1 MPKRIFVWG
10 CLMIAVL
17 LVLGGCSTDKSG
29 LSQDKLNVTTTAYP
43 LYDFAKKIGGDY
55 VNVINL
61 VPAGVEP
68 HDWTPKGR
76 DMMNAKNSNVF
87 LYQGAGFEGWVETFL
102 SSLDKDAKTTPVE
115 VTKGMNLLRLN
126 EEGHHPEGEEHES
139 HENGEEDHHH
149 DSEFDPHT
157 WLSPNYAKQMGENI
171 KQALIQA
178 DAGHKDEYEKNFNEF
193 ARQLDELDAKYK
205 SELSKVSKKEIAVS
219 HQAFGYLCH
228 DYGLEQVAVMGLT
241 PEAEPTAKDI
251 QKVKDF
257 VKEHGIKYIF
267 FEELVSDKLAKTI
280 AQETGAETMVLNP
293 IEGLKEDQLK
303 AGEDYFSIMN
313 SNLTNLVKALQ

>member
-1 MPKRIFVWG
+1 MPKRFVMWG
-10 CLMIAVL
+10 CIIAAML
-17 LVLGGCSTDKSG
+17 LILAGCSTDKPS
-29 LSQDKLNVTTTAYP
+29 LSKDKLNVTTTAYP

-76 DMMNAKNSNVF
+76 DMVNAKNSNVF
-87 LYQGAGFEGWVETFL
+87 LYQGAGFEGWVDTFL
-102 SSLDKDAKTTPVE
+102 NSLDPDSKATPVE
-115 VTKGMNLLRLN
+115 VTKGMNLLRLS
-126 EEGHHPEGEEHES
+126 GEEH
-139 HENGEEDHHH
+139 HH
-149 DSEFDPHT
+149 DEEGAESQESEKGDSHSEFDPHT

-178 DAGHKDEYEKNFNEF
+178 DADHKDEYEKNFREF
-193 ARQLDELDAKYK
+193 AKKLDELDARYK

-251 QKVKDF
+251 QKVKEF
-257 VKEHGIKYIF
+257 VKDHGIKYIF
-267 FEELVSDKLAKTI
+267 FEELVSDKLAKTV

-293 IEGLKEDQLK
+293 LEGLKEDQLK